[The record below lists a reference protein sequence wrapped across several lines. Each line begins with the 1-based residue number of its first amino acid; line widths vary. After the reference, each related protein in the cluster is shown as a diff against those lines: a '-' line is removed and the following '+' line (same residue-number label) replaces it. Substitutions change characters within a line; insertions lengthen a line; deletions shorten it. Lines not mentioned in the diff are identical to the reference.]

1 MALFDQEKKD
11 GIQLGTVGDECVHCR
26 REGLKKALME
36 EIDYEAKSLDYQPVF
51 KMYVNNVGHC
61 LCMDCFKKL
70 LGDYVLID
78 PKDLEL
84 SENAIDEEPKELKKA
99 TKKSSNKKED
109 K

>member
-26 REGLKKALME
+26 REGLKKALLE
-36 EIDYEAKSLDYQPVF
+36 EINYEPKSLDYQPVF
-51 KMYVNNVGHC
+51 KIHVNNMGHC

-70 LGDYVLID
+70 LGNYVLID
-78 PKDLEL
+78 PNELEVA
-84 SENAIDEEPKELKKA
+84 EEIIEEPKESKKSS
-99 TKKSSNKKED
+99 KKSSNKKED